1 MLYII
6 IGVSIVI
13 LAVFLH
19 VFLFIFTHG
28 SSPGKD
34 KAQNNFIDATCA
46 PSGLLKTVLTFG
58 YAKAS
63 YRRCYNY
70 YRLMFKQKAK
80 LGQAA
85 PDCKVVDL
93 NGNNQ
98 LLSKYINAVPKGM
111 PLIINSGSY
120 T

>member
-1 MLYII
+1 
-6 IGVSIVI
+6 
-13 LAVFLH
+13 
-19 VFLFIFTHG
+19 
-28 SSPGKD
+28 
-34 KAQNNFIDATCA
+34 
-46 PSGLLKTVLTFG
+46 
-58 YAKAS
+58 
-63 YRRCYNY
+63 
-70 YRLMFKQKAK
+70 MFKQKAK